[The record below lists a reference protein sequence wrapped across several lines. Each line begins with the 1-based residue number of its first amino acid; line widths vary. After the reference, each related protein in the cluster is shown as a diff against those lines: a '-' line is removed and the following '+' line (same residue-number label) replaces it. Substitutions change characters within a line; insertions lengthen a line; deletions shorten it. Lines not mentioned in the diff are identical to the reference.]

1 MDIINILIPVA
12 SMSGLGLA
20 LGLGLGFAG
29 KKFAVEVDERQE
41 QIQGVLPG
49 ANCGG
54 CGYPGCGGLAVAI
67 VKGEAKAN
75 SCPVGGTD
83 VAKKI
88 ADILGVT
95 AEEVE
100 RKTSYIKCNGNC
112 DNAKLKY
119 EYYGLKD
126 CRAAVL
132 TPGKGDKGCTF
143 GCLGL
148 GTCISVC
155 KFGALSIVNGIAV
168 VNKEKCTA
176 CSTCVNVCP
185 KNLIELVPI
194 NNFVRVQCNSKDKA
208 KDTKDN
214 CTVGCIGCKRC
225 EKICQSDAIHV
236 VDNIAKIDY
245 SKCTACKACIN
256 VCTPKV
262 INYLDK

>member
-1 MDIINILIPVA
+1 MDIINILLPVA

-29 KKFAVEVDERQE
+29 KKFAVEIDERQE
-41 QIQGVLPG
+41 QIQAVLPG

-54 CGYPGCGGLAVAI
+54 CGYPGCGGLATAI
-67 VKGEAKAN
+67 VKGEAKTN
-75 SCPVGGTD
+75 SCPVGGSE

-95 AEEVE
+95 TEKVE
-100 RKTSYIKCNGNC
+100 IKTSYVKCNGNYN
-112 DNAKLKY
+112 NAKLKY
-119 EYYGLKD
+119 EYSGLKD
-126 CRAAVL
+126 CRAAAS
-132 TPGKGDKGCTF
+132 TPGGGDKGCTF

-176 CSTCVNVCP
+176 CSACVNICP

-194 NNFVRVQCNSKDKA
+194 NSSVRIQCNSKDKG

-225 EKICQSDAIHV
+225 EKVCKNDAIHV
-236 VDNIAKIDY
+236 IENIAKIDY
-245 SKCTACKACIN
+245 SKCINCKECVE

-262 INYLDK
+262 INYL